1 MFVCVSGV
9 LPCFLRIAL
18 CVVCIVGV
26 KKNKNKRRGKIM
38 MEVREWVRGH
48 ESVASMLHRVLP
60 NSRCTTPLVAPL
72 QQVALQ
78 ARDVVEVAGPS
89 GSAKSELLLQ
99 VKYNSNLFQSFVLF
113 CLCFV
118 CVFWFFW
125 SSPIPHLTIVENCE
139 LFVVHLCIGD
149 L

>member
-1 MFVCVSGV
+1 
-9 LPCFLRIAL
+9 
-18 CVVCIVGV
+18 VGV
-26 KKNKNKRRGKIM
+26 KKNKNKRRGRMM
-38 MEVREWVRGH
+38 MEVGEWVRGH

-60 NSRCTTPLVAPL
+60 KSRCTTPLVAPL

-99 VKYNSNLFQSFVLF
+99 VKYNSNLFQSFV
-113 CLCFV
+113 

-125 SSPIPHLTIVENCE
+125 SSPIPHLTIVENFE
-139 LFVVHLCIGD
+139 VFVVHLCIGD